1 MSPAMRAP
9 RRHLRPCRAPSAE
22 RPALRHATQIR
33 PDLPGFGA
41 VARTGVESGHSQRF
55 SPGAQFLVEEHVFVP
70 DGAQPGWIRGTA
82 LDFVQRTTV
91 LSCFAADD
99 LAAGPV
105 AQARLPYALPPGLHG
120 AFVPAW
126 GETPSARCRR
136 RRLTG
141 QAAGRAGRAEARI
154 DDAGWRRAT
163 PGGAGLRPFKPAASP
178 PQHGRPGLA
187 PAIGHRRLQRAIDE
201 PVAAM

>member
-1 MSPAMRAP
+1 M
-9 RRHLRPCRAPSAE
+9 
-22 RPALRHATQIR
+22 
-33 PDLPGFGA
+33 
-41 VARTGVESGHSQRF
+41 ARSC
-55 SPGAQFLVEEHVFVP
+55 AQFLVEEHVFVP

-141 QAAGRAGRAEARI
+141 PAAGRACRAEARI
-154 DDAGWRRAT
+154 D
-163 PGGAGLRPFKPAASP
+163 
-178 PQHGRPGLA
+178 
-187 PAIGHRRLQRAIDE
+187 
-201 PVAAM
+201 

>member
-1 MSPAMRAP
+1 MHPAHPEPLMSPAMRAP
-9 RRHLRPCRAPSAE
+9 RRHLRPCRAPNAE
-22 RPALRHATQIR
+22 RPAVRLATQIR

-55 SPGAQFLVEEHVFVP
+55 SHGAQFLVEEHV
-70 DGAQPGWIRGTA
+70 
-82 LDFVQRTTV
+82 FVQRTTV